1 MADVPQL
8 YNDTT
13 KDLLFAILTALGGSM
28 IDVKGIYFDTRDD
41 LLYAILE
48 RLDGAA
54 GLVKKVAVFTVEAT
68 NENRSVVNY
77 PGIIGANGVLI
88 NIGSQ
93 FIDTAVTENR
103 YALPDL
109 ETGNI
114 DFPPLYQ
121 HEIVIILKY

>member
-1 MADVPQL
+1 MADVLQQ

-48 RLDGAA
+48 RLEGAA
-54 GLVKKVAVFTVEAT
+54 GLVKRVADYKVAVT

-77 PGIIGANGVLI
+77 PSIIGANGVLI
-88 NIGSQ
+88 NIGAQ
-93 FIDTAVTENR
+93 FIDTELTDNR
-103 YALPDL
+103 YAIPDF

-114 DFPPLYQ
+114 DMPDLYQ
-121 HEIVIILKY
+121 GEKVIILKY

>member
-1 MADVPQL
+1 MANVSQV

-28 IDVKGIYFDTRDD
+28 IDVKGIYHDSRDD

-48 RLDGAA
+48 RLEGAA
-54 GLVKKVAVFTVEAT
+54 GLVKKVAVFKVEAT
-68 NENRSVVNY
+68 NEERSVGNY
-77 PGIIGANGVLI
+77 PGITGANGVLI

-93 FIDTAVTENR
+93 FIDTSITDNR

-121 HEIVIILKY
+121 DEIVIILKY

>member
-1 MADVPQL
+1 MADVPQIF
-8 YNDTT
+8 NDTT

-28 IDVKGIYFDTRDD
+28 IDVKGIYHDSRDD

-54 GLVKKVAVFTVEAT
+54 GLVKKVAVFSVISII
-68 NENRSVVNY
+68 ENRFVSNY
-77 PGIIGANGVLI
+77 ENIIGANGVLI

-93 FIDTAVTENR
+93 FVDTSITDNR
-103 YALPDL
+103 YALANL
-109 ETGNI
+109 ETGDV

-121 HEIVIILKY
+121 GEQVIILKY

>member
-28 IDVKGIYFDTRDD
+28 IDVKGIYHDTRDD

-48 RLDGAA
+48 RIDGSA
-54 GLVKKVAVFTVEAT
+54 GLVKKVAVYNVVAT
-68 NENRSVVNY
+68 NENRSVANY
-77 PGIIGANGVLI
+77 PGIVGANGVLI

-93 FIDTAVTENR
+93 FIDTAVTDNR
-103 YALPDL
+103 YALPNL
-109 ETGNI
+109 VTGDI

-121 HEIVIILKY
+121 DEIVIILKY

>member
-1 MADVPQL
+1 MAEVPQL
-8 YNDTT
+8 YNDKT

-28 IDVKGIYFDTRDD
+28 IDIKGIYFDTRDD

-54 GLVKKVAVFTVEAT
+54 GLVKKVADYNVEAT
-68 NENRSVVNY
+68 NENRSIVNY
-77 PGIIGANGVLI
+77 PGIVGANGVLI
-88 NIGSQ
+88 NIGAQ
-93 FIDTAVTENR
+93 FVDTSETDNR

-114 DFPPLYQ
+114 DMPPLYQ
-121 HEIVIILKY
+121 GEKVIILKY